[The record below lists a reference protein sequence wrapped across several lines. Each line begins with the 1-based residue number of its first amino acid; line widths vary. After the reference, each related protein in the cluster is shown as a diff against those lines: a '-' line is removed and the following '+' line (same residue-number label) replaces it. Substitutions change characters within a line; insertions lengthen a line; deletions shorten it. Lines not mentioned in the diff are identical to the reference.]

1 MGSGSNRAGRATGG
15 SGAFYD
21 GYAYISYMRDGK
33 IPLTI
38 ICGKGGRSCGGA
50 RGEYPGLST
59 NGTASEIY
67 SGNTNLVLS
76 IDGGTRGF
84 MNGAWDR
91 GVAGKGGLLGK
102 IPVSERQMIS
112 HKVGN
117 NGQVGTGAGDTYGA
131 QSVYAGHT
139 YGASGNTS
147 SGWSGGSVS
156 SSKHGYIRVKYICN
170 ETYEFKNPGTYT
182 LVLPVKTVFKLTMCG
197 AGGGAG
203 AGSSLHS
210 SSKPIGGGQGG
221 KITASQIT
229 LSAGEYTIIIGNG
242 GHGGGDVALIN
253 GLSGLDSGETLI
265 KKGSDVLFRIN
276 GARGGYGTGSFE
288 GAVNKTGAG
297 GKAYVMNR
305 HLVEPVSELFDS
317 NGDDRTST
325 SPISNDYG
333 KGGETD
339 SKGNGGSGTCGYV
352 KLEWV
357 RVI

>member
-1 MGSGSNRAGRATGG
+1 MGSGKNRAGRATGG

-21 GYAYISYMRDGK
+21 GYAYISDMRNGK
-33 IPLTI
+33 ISLTI
-38 ICGKGGRSCGGA
+38 TCGRGGRSCGGA

-59 NGTASEIY
+59 NATATTIY
-67 SGNTNLVLS
+67 SGNTNMILS
-76 IDGGTRGF
+76 IDGGTRGY
-84 MNGAWDR
+84 MNGSYKK

-102 IPVSERQMIS
+102 IPLSERQKIAR
-112 HKVGN
+112 KQGN
-117 NGQVGTGAGDTYGA
+117 NGRVSTGAGDTSGA
-131 QSVYAGHT
+131 KSVYEGHT

-147 SGWSGGSVS
+147 SGWSGGSVT
-156 SSKHGYIRVKYICN
+156 SSKHGYIRFKYICN

-221 KITASQIT
+221 KITATQIT
-229 LSAGEYTIIIGNG
+229 LSAGTYTIIIGNG
-242 GHGGGDVALIN
+242 GQGGGGVALIN

-265 KKGSDVLFRIN
+265 KKGSDILFVVN
-276 GARGGYGTGSFE
+276 NARGGYGTGSFE
-288 GAVNKTGAG
+288 GEVNKTGAG
-297 GKAYVMNR
+297 GMAYVMNQ
-305 HLVEPVSELFDS
+305 HLVEPVSGLSVS
-317 NGDDRTST
+317 NGADRTSS

-333 KGGETD
+333 KGGITD

-357 RVI
+357 KVI

>member
-1 MGSGSNRAGRATGG
+1 MGSGKNRAGRATGG

-21 GYAYISYMRDGK
+21 GYAYISDMKDGK
-33 IPLTI
+33 ISLTI
-38 ICGKGGRSCGGA
+38 TCGRGGRSCGGA

-59 NGTASEIY
+59 DGTASTIY
-67 SGNTNLVLS
+67 SGKTYMILS
-76 IDGGTRGF
+76 IGGGQRGY
-84 MNGAWDR
+84 MNGAYSK
-91 GVAGKGGLLGK
+91 GVAGKYGLLVK

-117 NGQVGTGAGDTYGA
+117 NGRTATGAGDTSGA
-131 QSVYAGHT
+131 PSAYEGHT

-147 SGWSGGSVS
+147 SGWSGGSVT

-229 LSAGEYTIIIGNG
+229 LSAGEYTITIGNG
-242 GHGGGDVALIN
+242 GQGGGEVALLN

-265 KKGSDVLFRIN
+265 KKGSDVLFMISS
-276 GARGGYGTGSFE
+276 ARGGYGTGSFE
-288 GAVNKTGAG
+288 GEVNKTGAG
-297 GKAYVMNR
+297 GMAYVMNR
-305 HLVEPVSELFDS
+305 HLVEPVSELSES
-317 NGDDRTST
+317 NGDAKTST

-333 KGGETD
+333 KGGMTD

-352 KLEWV
+352 KLEWIK
-357 RVI
+357 VI